1 MVNGSSAATSVP
13 TEKVAAE
20 LHSIL
25 KGYNDGEIMCS
36 KVMAWLRKDES
47 LGEQNCSFEKINN
60 IVEFLQCYPLEVKKN
75 RNASNRMDDILHM
88 RKEDTAKNGGL
99 PPREELDRASK
110 VLMFIWRKMCEQSK
124 NLAQTFKIFDTRDK
138 GKLKKT
144 DFVTGLEKY
153 QIQLSKDDVDAAW
166 EALDVRKCGH
176 ITFEEFSKIH
186 KSEKQK
192 YMDDPYLSNQ
202 I

>member
-47 LGEQNCSFEKINN
+47 SGEQNCSFEKINN

-166 EALDVRKCGH
+166 EALDIRKCGH